1 MDSWYLNFITLSI
14 MHLLSRGRNH
24 LKTAIALLVNK
35 QSATFPLREKSGFSP
50 PNPHTPWLGQSKVL
64 KHLREDEIRQRKLQ
78 TLASYSRNL
87 VGVGTFD
94 DPQARDFC
102 KQIDQQ
108 PNDVRTELCGCLL
121 KLKTLA
127 IQFF

>member
-1 MDSWYLNFITLSI
+1 MQLF
-14 MHLLSRGRNH
+14 SRGRNHLKAAISLFLLRFGGENH

-94 DPQARDFC
+94 TPVTRRPR
-102 KQIDQQ
+102 KQEIFA
-108 PNDVRTELCGCLL
+108 N
-121 KLKTLA
+121 K
-127 IQFF
+127 